1 VLTKPLNSI
10 VFPRSELKPFFIH
23 FVVLLALFLLLY
35 GSLFPRLVRDWY
47 EHQYASHGVLVL
59 FISAYLLWDK
69 RKLLR
74 SLPIRF
80 ASVGSVLLF
89 LGATI
94 GVIGFTIDDD
104 FTVRC
109 AMLITLA
116 GLVLFLVGRA
126 YFKVLL
132 FPLAYLFF
140 MIPPPYAAI
149 KEITY
154 HLRMFDAKYATYIL
168 QASGIPVYRDAHLL
182 HLPNITLEI
191 ADGCSGIASLFAMV
205 ALGIVYVYLV
215 PLKKSS
221 KLLLIGETI
230 ILPIVANLTRIVV
243 VSASVYFYGP
253 AMLQSFLH
261 SFSGTFTFLLSV
273 LLFLCLGEFFR
284 RRDTEEI
291 SLSLI
296 GTDEK
301 SRLPEERNQ
310 LSSSYTLPNLSSS
323 LFLVNTAVLMLAI
336 YLSSF
341 SDRTNRFGL
350 GLNLQKV
357 PEQLASFKASQEN
370 WPDRYGDPNASS
382 SVSRVYER
390 SKYEKIELFVG
401 YRAEQWSTARLL
413 SPRLH
418 LPEGWEYVLIDAE
431 ELRVG
436 RSGLIRANWLLTQKV
451 DLKRLVL
458 YWYEAKG
465 DTFISEIWYRISLV
479 KRLFLEGHTD
489 GSVIR
494 IATPVLQNE
503 TIDQAKNRIRE
514 LVGYLQPEL
523 TQLLPQ

>member
-10 VFPRSELKPFFIH
+10 VLPRSELKPFFIH

-35 GSLFPRLVRDWY
+35 GSLFPRLVREWY
-47 EHQYASHGVLVL
+47 EHQDVSYGVLVL
-59 FISAYLLWDK
+59 FISAYLIWEK

-109 AMLITLA
+109 AMLITLN
-116 GLVLFLVGRA
+116 GLVLFLFGRA
-126 YFKVLL
+126 YFKALL
-132 FPLAYLFF
+132 FPLAYLFL
-140 MIPPPYAAI
+140 MIPLPYAAI

-168 QASGIPVYRDAHLL
+168 KASGISVYRDAHLL

-221 KLLLIGETI
+221 KLLLIGGTI

-273 LLFLCLGEFFR
+273 VLFLCLGEFFH

-291 SLSLI
+291 SSYLI

-301 SRLPEERNQ
+301 SRLLEERNQ
-310 LSSSYTLPNLSSS
+310 ISSYTLPDLSSS

-336 YLSSF
+336 YLSGF
-341 SDRTNRFGL
+341 SVRTNGFGP
-350 GLNLQKV
+350 GLNVQKV
-357 PEQLASFKASQEN
+357 PEQLGSYKASREN
-370 WPDRYGDPNASS
+370 WPDRYSDPNASS

-401 YRAEQWSTARLL
+401 YRVEQRSTARLL
-413 SPRLH
+413 SPRLY

-436 RSGLIRANWLLTQKV
+436 ESDLIRANWLLTQKV

-479 KRLFLEGHTD
+479 KRLFLEGRTD